1 MRTHLK
7 LAVFAAAMAFSGAA
21 SADKSA
27 REVFAGVSR
36 GVVVVIAT
44 TADGVNTS
52 QGSGVVVGRNEVVT
66 NCHVLS
72 GASKVTVRQAADS
85 RGRETWR
92 MAAKP
97 MARNEKRD
105 LCLLFVNELSDPP
118 AAVPVPFG
126 DARDIS
132 IGDEVYAIGAPRGL
146 ELSLSRGVVSQLRG
160 DYGKR
165 SAPLIQTDA
174 AISPGSSGGGLFNG
188 MGELIGITSFKI
200 SGDGSEGISFAIP
213 SEWVKELVLSVQER
227 FVVER
232 ARAACF
238 SAPTADCVFGMARA
252 QADTVDGTHK
262 RAGALVRIAQALAR
276 TGHDVSARATLAD
289 AMEST
294 ARIDQ
299 SNQKAETMAGIAVT
313 LAKIGD
319 ETGARETFAVA
330 IRIGGQVEDVPRR
343 DRTLRRIAKAQVYV
357 GFILGAL
364 KTIERMNETSTKWWV
379 LEELAKL
386 RAKAEDIEGALR
398 IIKKIAAEDHRFH
411 ALKDLAET
419 QAKAGNMPQAL
430 QVIKQIDDTKRR
442 IIAME
447 GVINAQADA
456 RDEAEVE
463 ADFVDVIQFAKRIRD
478 AYWRGRVLRA
488 IAKAQAKAGSEA
500 AATAAL
506 VDAIQAVDELQ
517 QYKAVA
523 WSDIA
528 SVQAAIGDIAGALQT
543 AKRIDRSYERN
554 WALVAIAEAQA
565 KTGNVVQSLE
575 TVGQIHDAS
584 HVRVVALKYIANV
597 QASAGDVIGA
607 LRTVEKIYPSSKRDQ
622 ILSDMVKG
630 PAEAENIPGVFLIVG
645 KIDAALWRNAALRN
659 VARLQVEAGNVV
671 GAVQTL
677 KLNTEGSS
685 PTKDDLALLAA
696 AQGSAGDFSAAI
708 KTINQIDDPVQR
720 GWAAWSAIIG
730 LQTLAQAEKGEE
742 DWFYT
747 ATLGA
752 TRNVAGALQMATQID
767 DGPLRIGALIHIAV
781 AIAGA
786 E

>member
-1 MRTHLK
+1 MRKHLI

-21 SADKSA
+21 GAAKSA
-27 REVFAGVSR
+27 KEVFAGVSR

-66 NCHVLS
+66 NCHVVS
-72 GASKVTVRQAADS
+72 GASRVTVRQAADS

-118 AAVPVPFG
+118 AAVPVPLG
-126 DARDIS
+126 DARDVS

-174 AISPGSSGGGLFNG
+174 AISPGSSGGGLFNE

-227 FVVER
+227 IAVER

-238 SAPTADCVFGMARA
+238 SAPTADCVLGMARA
-252 QADTVDGTHK
+252 RADAVDGTHK
-262 RAGALVRIAQALAR
+262 RAGALVGIAQAQAR

-299 SNQKAETMAGIAVT
+299 SNQKAEIMAGIAVT

-330 IRIGGQVEDVPRR
+330 IRIGEQVEDVPRR
-343 DRTLRRIAKAQVYV
+343 DWTLRRIAEAQVGM

-364 KTIERMNETSTKWWV
+364 KTVERMNETSTQWSV
-379 LEELAKL
+379 LAELAKL
-386 RAKAEDIEGALR
+386 RAKAEDIEHALR
-398 IIKKIAAEDHRFH
+398 IIKKIAAEDHRSH
-411 ALKDLAET
+411 ALQDLAEA
-419 QAKAGNMPQAL
+419 QAKAGDMSQAL
-430 QVIKQIDDTKRR
+430 QVIEQIDDTERR

-456 RDEAEVE
+456 RDETEVE
-463 ADFVDVIQFAKRIRD
+463 AAFVNVMQVAKRIQD

-506 VDAIQAVDELQ
+506 VDAIQAVDEMQ
-517 QYKAVA
+517 DKAVA

-528 SVQAAIGDIAGALQT
+528 SVQAAVGDIAGALQT
-543 AKRIDRSYERN
+543 AKRIDRSNERN
-554 WALVAIAEAQA
+554 WALVGIAEAQA

-584 HVRVVALKYIANV
+584 YVRVVALGNIANV

-607 LRTVEKIYPSSKRDQ
+607 LRTVEKIYPSSERDR
-622 ILSDMVKG
+622 ILSELVKG
-630 PAEAENIPGVFLIVG
+630 PAEAENIPGVLLIVG
-645 KIDAALWRNAALRN
+645 EIDAALSRNVALRN

-685 PTKDDLALLAA
+685 PTEEDLFLLAA

-708 KTINQIDDPVQR
+708 QTINQIDDPVQR
-720 GWAAWSAIIG
+720 GQAAWMAIIG
-730 LQTLAQAEKGEE
+730 LQTLVQAEKGEG
-742 DWFYT
+742 DWFDT

-752 TRNVAGALQMATQID
+752 TRNVTGALQMATQIN
-767 DGPLRIGALIHIAV
+767 DGPQRIIALISIAM